1 MSMQNTTFPVST
13 RGRLERASVRS
24 NGGVEGGPLI
34 MSLNFEVTTT
44 KYVGV
49 EGKRNS
55 MATKRAVFQ
64 LCRPLAATPFDVEK
78 SF

>member
-1 MSMQNTTFPVST
+1 MY
-13 RGRLERASVRS
+13 R
-24 NGGVEGGPLI
+24 
-34 MSLNFEVTTT
+34 NFEVTTI

-55 MATKRAVFQ
+55 MATKRAVGQ